1 MAPVQTSQTEFPVS
15 VPSTFPKSNEESA
28 VPSSVPTSDFTYS
41 PTAFPT
47 SNEESGFE
55 YFVNNQVWLTMWLL
69 TMVVFVVLP
78 IATSKRRKE
87 LCMQGFRERRWVS
100 DEEYD
105 ENGSGDQQGTSRNP
119 QQPDETTQ
127 RHSTTTWTQEDDI
140 RQQYL
145 SFSMENYTMV
155 LSKSDIREGDDNS
168 EEDME
173 TWKETTMSLKE
184 EKKSQIE
191 NDVENQCDTTIV
203 FMDSGS
209 QDTDDDQVTT
219 DIETPTPVRKKQPD
233 TEDSD
238 DFLASEFDK
247 DQTVCVPLS
256 GQAVVRKNKDKE
268 QAEQSPT
275 TSSACTITSTS
286 TSTTHRLVSNRCAIC
301 LCRLE
306 ADEEITWSSN
316 PDCSHVFHNE
326 CIINWS
332 LAVGKKA
339 HRRRKRDNPDMT
351 DEEALDLICEFPILC
366 PCCRQEFCINKS
378 SPSCE
383 TCQETGNN
391 IETPEV

>member
-1 MAPVQTSQTEFPVS
+1 MSLISGMDSSMAPAE
-15 VPSTFPKSNEESA
+15 NA

-47 SNEESGFE
+47 SNEESGFD
-55 YFVNNQVWLTMWLL
+55 YFVNNQVWLTMWVLTLL
-69 TMVVFVVLP
+69 VFVVLP
-78 IATSKRRKE
+78 IATSKRRKK
-87 LCMQGFRERRWVS
+87 LCMQGFREGRWVS
-100 DEEYD
+100 DEEND

-203 FMDSGS
+203 LMDSGS

-219 DIETPTPVRKKQPD
+219 DIETPTPVREKQPD

-275 TSSACTITSTS
+275 TSSACTSSSSSSTN
-286 TSTTHRLVSNRCAIC
+286 HRLVCNRCAVC
-301 LCRLE
+301 LCRFE